1 MSLVLSPHAPTVDLP
16 EGVSHIDGKPAAHP
30 DDGELL
36 RLNPATGAPLGA
48 VALAGEA
55 GADHA
60 VTAARAALPS
70 WRALAPAARRAL
82 LLRIADALDE
92 GRDELAA
99 LQTLEMGQIF
109 KATRLAASVAS
120 EWFRYYAGWVDKLDG
135 TVASFDPADSLDY
148 TVAEP
153 YGVVAAVVPFNG
165 PLIAASIKLAPA
177 LAAGNT
183 VVLKPS
189 ELAPFS
195 LLRMVALCEEAG
207 LPPGVVNVLTGGAEA
222 GQALCRHPG
231 VDKISFTGGPVAA
244 EAVGVAAARRPV
256 PLLME
261 LGGKSAAVV
270 FADTDPASAGRLSA
284 TLALAQNAGQ
294 GCFLPTRL
302 LVERPI
308 YDAVVDAAVATAA
321 GYRLGDPFDP
331 ATKIGPVVSEAA
343 CRRILTIVERAR
355 SEQHGRLC
363 TGGGRPDGVL
373 AAGSFVE
380 PTIFADVD
388 NASPLAQEE
397 IFGPVLAVSAFDDED
412 EAVALANGTGYGLA
426 GYVHTRDLARAH
438 RVAGRLEAGYV
449 SVNGMALLAPS
460 APFGGWKGSG
470 FGKEG
475 GRRGI
480 EEFQRVKNVYV
491 SLR

>member
-1 MSLVLSPHAPTVDLP
+1 MSLVSSPHAPTIDVP
-16 EGVSHIDGKPAAHP
+16 EGVSHIDGKPAVHP
-30 DDGELL
+30 DDGELM
-36 RLNPATGAPLGA
+36 RLNPATGTPLGA

-60 VTAARAALPS
+60 VSAARAALAA
-70 WRALAPAARRAL
+70 WRGQSAAARRSV
-82 LLRIADALDE
+82 LLRIADTLE
-92 GRDELAA
+92 ENSVELAA

-109 KATRLAASVAS
+109 KATRFAASAAA

-135 TVASFDPADSLDY
+135 AVASFDPADSLDY

-153 YGVVAAVVPFNG
+153 YGVVAAIVPFNG
-165 PLIAASIKLAPA
+165 PLIAASLKLAPA

-195 LLRMVALCEEAG
+195 LLRMAALCEEAG
-207 LPPGVVNVLTGGAEA
+207 LPPGVLNILTGGGEA
-222 GQALCRHPG
+222 GQALCRHPD

-244 EAVGVAAARRPV
+244 KAVGMAAVERYV

-270 FADTDPASAGRLSA
+270 FADTDPASAGRLAA

-331 ATKIGPVVSEAA
+331 ATKIGPVVSESA
-343 CRRILTIVERAR
+343 CQRIVSVMERAR
-355 SEQHGRLC
+355 AEKHGRLC
-363 TGGGRPDGVL
+363 TGGGRPGGDL

-388 NASPLAQEE
+388 NTSPLAQDE
-397 IFGPVLAVSAFDDED
+397 IFGPVLAITAFDDED

-426 GYVHTRDLARAH
+426 GYVHTRDLARSH

-470 FGKEG
+470 FGTEG